1 MFHYLSIIYLVAA
14 VITTVI
20 ALLHI
25 IKALS
30 NKMLLKNNMI
40 PFWKMEPTKYLIK
53 LDMRLAIILIAL
65 SLFFFGTAIA
75 MESSWSN
82 YINNIKT
89 SQIHTGPT
97 DDPDINQ

>member
-14 VITTVI
+14 IITAVV
-20 ALLHI
+20 ALLLI

-30 NKMLLKNNMI
+30 NRMLLKDDMV
-40 PFWKMEPTKYLIK
+40 PFWNIEPTKYLVK

-82 YINNIKT
+82 YIKSNKT
-89 SQIHTGPT
+89 SQIQTQQSEN
-97 DDPDINQ
+97 DQ